1 MAGHTNTLLHH
12 TNNNDSPDEA
22 GDIFWSEG
30 AKVEADDTEVFLL
43 LLLLSLIAVVVSEPL
58 TFSATAAA
66 PLELWWLILIWQVVW
81 YYSLERRRLQ

>member
-12 TNNNDSPDEA
+12 THNNDSNDEA

-30 AKVEADDTEVFLL
+30 AKVEVDDTEIFLL

-58 TFSATAAA
+58 TFSATKAAA
-66 PLELWWLILIWQVVW
+66 MELWWLILIWLVLW
-81 YYSLERRRLQ
+81 YYPLERRRL